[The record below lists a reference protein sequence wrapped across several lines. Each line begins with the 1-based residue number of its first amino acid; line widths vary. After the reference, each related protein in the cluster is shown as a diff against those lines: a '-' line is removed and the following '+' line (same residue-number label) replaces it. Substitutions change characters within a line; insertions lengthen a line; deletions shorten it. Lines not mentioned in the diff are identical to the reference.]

1 MRDKFFENS
10 IDKKFMASFRVF
22 SCISPL
28 NTRLI
33 SQGKQGVLYGLNS
46 GSAITNLTYPREFNG
61 AVHYPVNV
69 STPIPAAAPLAA
81 ATSSAIAIM
90 SPSPKQ
96 QPRP

>member
-1 MRDKFFENS
+1 MTFVPLPTDLTSCSS
-10 IDKKFMASFRVF
+10 I
-22 SCISPL
+22 
-28 NTRLI
+28 
-33 SQGKQGVLYGLNS
+33 QGVLYGLNS
-46 GSAITNLTYPREFNG
+46 GSALSNLTYPREFNG

-69 STPIPAAAPLAA
+69 STPVPAAAPLAA